1 MKILDIYNVLDF
13 EPIKAKGSY
22 IWDKNGNKYL
32 DFYGGHAVISIGH
45 SHPVW
50 VEKLIQQINTL
61 PFYSN
66 AVVKQ
71 IEQDYAQKLGDVSG
85 YESYEF
91 FACNSGAEAIE
102 NALKLASFNTGKSK
116 VLAFN
121 NAFHGRT
128 SGAVAVSGYK
138 QNISEFNN
146 NHNVVFADINDTE
159 TTVEIIQKD
168 DLAAVII
175 EGIQGVGGIIV
186 PDDDFLKA
194 ISTAC
199 KTTETPLILDE
210 VQSGFGRTGNFFAH
224 QQSGII
230 PDIICMAKGMGNG
243 FPVGGIIVSPDIKYK
258 KGQLGSTFGGN
269 HMAMA
274 AGLAVLEVMQRDN
287 LINNAKEIGNYL
299 IKKLKKLPK
308 IKEVRGRGLM
318 IAIEFEADNIS
329 ELRNNLL
336 FVQRLITGHAGT
348 NTIRLL
354 PPLNITKTE
363 ADVAYAAIYNAIN
376 SVMI

>member
-1 MKILDIYNVLDF
+1 MKILDIYNVLDL
-13 EPIKAKGSY
+13 EPVKAKGSY
-22 IWDKNGNKYL
+22 IWDKDENKYL

-50 VEKLIQQINTL
+50 VEKLTHQINTL

-66 AVVKQ
+66 AVIKQ
-71 IEQDYAQKLGDVSG
+71 IERDFAKKLGKVSS
-85 YESYEF
+85 YEDYEF

-116 VLAFN
+116 VLAFK

-128 SGAVAVSGYK
+128 SGAVSVSGYK
-138 QNISEFNN
+138 QNISAFNN
-146 NHNVVFADINDTE
+146 NHNVVFADINDEKTA
-159 TTVEIIQKD
+159 VEIIQKG
-168 DLAAVII
+168 DLTAVII

-194 ISTAC
+194 ISNAC
-199 KTTETPLILDE
+199 KTTQTPLILDE
-210 VQSGFGRTGNFFAH
+210 VQSGFGRTGHFFAH
-224 QQSGII
+224 QKSGIK

-243 FPVGGIIVSPDIKYK
+243 FPVGGIIVSPNIKYK

-274 AGLAVLEVMQRDN
+274 AGYAVLEVMEKDN
-287 LINNAKEIGNYL
+287 LINNAKEIGEYL
-299 IKKLKKLPK
+299 IKKLKTLPK

-318 IAIEFEADNIS
+318 IAIEFEANDIS
-329 ELRNNLL
+329 GLRNNLL
-336 FVQRLITGHAGT
+336 FEQKLITGHAST

-354 PPLNITKTE
+354 PPLNITKKE
-363 ADVAYAAIYNAIN
+363 ADIAYNAILKAIEET
-376 SVMI
+376 SK